1 MFADLFLAVDVSD
14 DDVELAEVASQC
26 GYDFCHPLVG
36 DVAEPVVAE
45 WHGEACLRLRLTLAV
60 ALSAATQEALVSSG
74 SLQLSHPSV
83 ASFRVLGI
91 LPGT

>member
-45 WHGEACLRLRLTLAV
+45 WHGEACFPVVKLPAPSITPVRFAAEYPAPGKTPHWGEK
-60 ALSAATQEALVSSG
+60 AAT
-74 SLQLSHPSV
+74 SHC
-83 ASFRVLGI
+83 
-91 LPGT
+91 